1 MSVTENNT
9 RQSLAG
15 RSNYRGGI
23 NMSKKLVAYYSR
35 ADENYFGGGLKVL
48 AEGNTKKVAKFIAA
62 ATGAD
67 LFEIEQT
74 EPYSANYQKCTEEAK
89 ADKMANAR
97 PALTHYLD
105 SLAEYDTIYLGYP
118 NYWATMPMAV
128 WTFLERY
135 DLTGKTIHPFCT
147 HEGSAMGESVRDLK
161 KLAPGATVSE
171 GLAIYGS
178 SAPQSENAVKSW
190 LAKL

>member
-1 MSVTENNT
+1 MN
-9 RQSLAG
+9 
-15 RSNYRGGI
+15 
-23 NMSKKLVAYYSR
+23 KKLVAYYSR
-35 ADENYFGGGLKVL
+35 ADENYFGGGLRVL
-48 AEGNTKKVAKFIAA
+48 EEGNTKKVAKVIAA
-62 ATGAD
+62 TTGAD
-67 LFEIEQT
+67 LFEIEQA

-97 PALTHYLD
+97 PELTHYLD
-105 SLAEYDTIYLGYP
+105 SLDDYDTIYLGYP

-128 WTFLERY
+128 WTFLEHY

-161 KLAPGATVSE
+161 KLAKGATVTA